1 MAQAGTVFLRGF
13 EGDWLQFDNCH
24 ISVNI
29 RRRITRE
36 VKRGG
41 EGDDLVDEGAESAVY
56 TMQGH
61 LGIAGY
67 REVLSIFR
75 SAEVWLLD
83 PFTETEIKVAFHRLQ
98 YDGDDGTY
106 SFELIEDVV

>member
-1 MAQAGTVFLRGF
+1 MAQAGTVFLRGLD
-13 EGDWLQFDNCH
+13 GDWLQFDNCH

-56 TMQGH
+56 T
-61 LGIAGY
+61 L
-67 REVLSIFR
+67 
-75 SAEVWLLD
+75 
-83 PFTETEIKVAFHRLQ
+83 
-98 YDGDDGTY
+98 
-106 SFELIEDVV
+106 

>member
-41 EGDDLVDEGAESAVY
+41 EGDDLVGAHRSEFVLL
-56 TMQGH
+56 GH
-61 LGIAGY
+61 DPAFLEAGE
-67 REVLSIFR
+67 EV
-75 SAEVWLLD
+75 
-83 PFTETEIKVAFHRLQ
+83 
-98 YDGDDGTY
+98 G
-106 SFELIEDVV
+106 